1 MNMNMEDK
9 WHAGGGG
16 GSSMVAI
23 TAVAASEMDSRS
35 SADLGPVF
43 HFGEP
48 GDPSFFDPALNSLF
62 FFDTFHAASDR
73 RDYPLGPGPSAYS
86 ALAPPS
92 QASFDTQFHGTGTK
106 IIAAR
111 NSDPRLN
118 ASFINPANPRLYPN
132 APPAI
137 LPGGPRQDI
146 YNFEYFETN
155 IGVPFEGPIIDH
167 TAHLPQWEGP
177 YNSCDGFLSPGL
189 SSSFGPLTDALS
201 NGYHTGS
208 SSDSSPDPE
217 SPVPTLLR
225 VSPSAEA
232 QPKFSPN
239 PALNLN
245 TSRRPSIAST
255 EIKIER
261 NTGVSPSP
269 RPPNRKAASKNS
281 GSSLEII
288 LYKPSGK
295 PDGRLSKKRPA
306 FDEVSTGSSTP
317 QTLRRISLE
326 DESGQ
331 VKATMTTFGKRP
343 RIRTPF
349 DEEKR
354 RRTALARKEGVCVR
368 CKRSKRQCDL
378 AAKSLYVSCTLCA
391 CTKIY
396 KNVPRLP
403 CFRSTLVDILFF
415 RAGPAA
421 NEPLFTRRLV
431 EFKLEDLSAPDV
443 PVRTLKLSQRMGHH
457 RLTVYASEFKP
468 EPTDKLSYHW
478 KDSAGNLHEM
488 KMPPFT
494 LTNLDKVYAHFRQY
508 IDTAKESYL
517 ESLRDHQDDG
527 LTWKTV
533 SMAMEYAR
541 RKPDSLVADT
551 LDMWAVSRMIEIP
564 WEICG
569 EWTDTLD
576 MSPVQDPENPHK
588 GKIPIPPIMDTLLD
602 QIVIRN
608 FLQPLRERVIRK
620 FEQLISPARPEV
632 WFEVYLSAFVIL
644 NHIERLARHSA
655 FHARLHSMPTKY
667 SNTSFLEGAFHT
679 AKVILSRFHFVCNG
693 SVPLRLDWKKE
704 KTAQLAKLQPSE
716 VALMEE
722 TQAIIRRKE
731 KDVLRLRKT
740 HQYESPLYWC
750 HQLYFE
756 DWDNSPVHIVE
767 E

>member
-1 MNMNMEDK
+1 MDMEDK
-9 WHAGGGG
+9 WYAAGRG
-16 GSSMVAI
+16 GSLA
-23 TAVAASEMDSRS
+23 TAVAADMDSRT

-43 HFGEP
+43 HFAGDS
-48 GDPSFFDPALNSLF
+48 GDPSLFDPAFNAFF
-62 FFDTFHAASDR
+62 FFDTFFPTASDR
-73 RDYPLGPGPSAYS
+73 RVNPLAPGPCTYS
-86 ALAPPS
+86 ALSPPNH
-92 QASFDTQFHGTGTK
+92 ASLDSQFHGPGTK
-106 IIAAR
+106 IITAR
-111 NSDPRLN
+111 NGDPRLN
-118 ASFINPANPRLYPN
+118 SSLINTNQGPVHPRLYAN

-137 LPGGPRQDI
+137 FADDLRHDM
-146 YNFEYFETN
+146 YNFEALESN
-155 IGVPFEGPIIDH
+155 VGVPFVGPIIGQPG
-167 TAHLPQWEGP
+167 HLPQWEGSP
-177 YNSCDGFLSPGL
+177 NTSDGFLAADL
-189 SSSFGPLTDALS
+189 STNFGPLADALS
-201 NGYHTGS
+201 NHFNGC

-217 SPVPTLLR
+217 TPVPVQSRTP
-225 VSPSAEA
+225 PSAELQQKLA
-232 QPKFSPN
+232 PN
-239 PALNLN
+239 SVFNLD
-245 TSRRPSIAST
+245 TSRRPSIAAT
-255 EIKIER
+255 EIKIEYNVR
-261 NTGVSPSP
+261 SSPSP
-269 RPPNRKAASKNS
+269 RPPNRKAGPKSPT
-281 GSSLEII
+281 GSLEII
-288 LYKPSGK
+288 QYKPSGK

-306 FDEVSTGSSTP
+306 FDEITTGSSTP

-343 RIRTPF
+343 RIRTTF

-354 RRTALARKEGVCVR
+354 RRTALARKEGVCAR

-396 KNVPRLP
+396 KNVPRMP
-403 CFRSTLVDILFF
+403 CFRSTLVDVLFF

-443 PVRTLKLSQRMGHH
+443 PVRTVKLTQKMGQH

-478 KDSAGNLHEM
+478 KDSSGNSHEM

-494 LTNLDKVYAHFRQY
+494 LTNLDKIHAHFRQY
-508 IDTAKESYL
+508 IDSAKWSYL
-517 ESLRDHQDDG
+517 ESLKGQQDDD
-527 LTWKTV
+527 LTWMTV

-541 RKPDSLVADT
+541 RRPDSLVADT

-569 EWTDTLD
+569 QREDTLG
-576 MSPVQDPENPHK
+576 MSAVREPENPHN

-602 QIVIRN
+602 QIVIKN
-608 FLQPLRERVIRK
+608 FLRPLRERVINK

-632 WFEVYLSAFVIL
+632 WFEIYLTAFIIL
-644 NHIERLARHSA
+644 NHIERLAKHSA
-655 FHARLHSMPTKY
+655 SHARLHSMPTKY

-693 SVPLRLDWKKE
+693 AAPLRLDWKKE
-704 KTAQLAKLQPSE
+704 KTVELAKLQPDE
-716 VALMEE
+716 VALMEK
-722 TQAIIRRKE
+722 TQAIIRRKQN
-731 KDVLRLRKT
+731 DVLSLRKT
-740 HQYESPLYWC
+740 HQYERPLYWC

-756 DWDNSPVHIVE
+756 EWDTSPVHIVE

>member
-1 MNMNMEDK
+1 MDTEDK
-9 WHAGGGG
+9 WYAGGGG
-16 GSSMVAI
+16 GPPMV
-23 TAVAASEMDSRS
+23 TAVASEMDSGT
-35 SADLGPVF
+35 SADLGPMF
-43 HFGEP
+43 HFAGDA
-48 GDPSFFDPALNSLF
+48 GDPSFFDPDFSSF
-62 FFDTFHAASDR
+62 FFFELA
-73 RDYPLGPGPSAYS
+73 PGPNAYS
-86 ALAPPS
+86 ALAPPNH
-92 QASFDTQFHGTGTK
+92 ASFDTQFHGPGTK

-111 NSDPRLN
+111 NGDPRLN
-118 ASFINPANPRLYPN
+118 ASFVNPNPGPVHPRLYTN
-132 APPAI
+132 APPASFAEG
-137 LPGGPRQDI
+137 LRQEV
-146 YNFEYFETN
+146 YNFESLESN
-155 IGVPFEGPIIDH
+155 IGVPLGGPIIGP
-167 TAHLPQWEGP
+167 TGHLPQWEGP
-177 YNSCDGFLSPGL
+177 SNNGDGFINADLIATFSPL
-189 SSSFGPLTDALS
+189 ADALS
-201 NGYHTGS
+201 NGYHAGS

-217 SPVPTLLR
+217 SPVPTQSRASL
-225 VSPSAEA
+225 SAEEI
-232 QPKFSPN
+232 QQKLIPHPVF
-239 PALNLN
+239 NLD
-245 TSRRPSIAST
+245 TSRRSSTANT
-255 EIKIER
+255 EIKVER
-261 NTGVSPSP
+261 DAGPT
-269 RPPNRKAASKNS
+269 PPPCPPKRKARPKSSA
-281 GSSLEII
+281 GSLEII
-288 LYKPSGK
+288 QYKPSGK

-306 FDEVSTGSSTP
+306 FDEVTTGSSTP

-354 RRTALARKEGVCVR
+354 RRTALARKEGVCAR
-368 CKRSKRQCDL
+368 CKKSKRQCDL
-378 AAKSLYVSCTLCA
+378 AAKSLYVSCTLCM

-396 KNVPRLP
+396 KNVPRMP

-443 PVRTLKLSQRMGHH
+443 PVRTLKLTQKVGHH

-478 KDSAGNLHEM
+478 KDSFGNPREM
-488 KMPPFT
+488 VMPPFT
-494 LTNLDKVYAHFRQY
+494 LTNLDKTHAHFRQY
-508 IDTAKESYL
+508 IDSAKWAYL
-517 ESLRDHQDDG
+517 ESMKCQQDDD
-527 LTWKTV
+527 LTWMTV
-533 SMAMEYAR
+533 SVAIEYAR

-569 EWTDTLD
+569 EWQDTLGL
-576 MSPVQDPENPHK
+576 STVQDPENPHR

-602 QIVIRN
+602 QIVIKT
-608 FLQPLRERVIRK
+608 FLQPLRERVIKK
-620 FEQLISPARPEV
+620 FERLISPARPEV
-632 WFEVYLSAFVIL
+632 WFEVYLTAFVIL

-655 FHARLHSMPTKY
+655 SHARLHSMPTKY

-693 SVPLRLDWKKE
+693 SAPLRLDWKKE
-704 KTAQLAKLQPSE
+704 KTGELAKLQPEE
-716 VALMEE
+716 VALMEK

-731 KDVLRLRKT
+731 NDVLSLRQT
-740 HQYESPLYWC
+740 HQYERPLYWC

-756 DWDNSPVHIVE
+756 DWDTSPVHIVE

>member
-1 MNMNMEDK
+1 MNMED
-9 WHAGGGG
+9 
-16 GSSMVAI
+16 MV
-23 TAVAASEMDSRS
+23 TVVAVASEMDSRTGS
-35 SADLGPVF
+35 TDLGPVF
-43 HFGEP
+43 HFGEA
-48 GDPSFFDPALNSLF
+48 GDHSPFFDPAFGSLI

-86 ALAPPS
+86 ALVPS
-92 QASFDTQFHGTGTK
+92 NHASFDTQFHGPGTK

-111 NSDPRLN
+111 NSDH
-118 ASFINPANPRLYPN
+118 NPGNPQSYPN
-132 APPAI
+132 APPTIYAE
-137 LPGGPRQDI
+137 GQRADI
-146 YNFEYFETN
+146 YDFEYLESN
-155 IGVPFEGPIIDH
+155 VGPPFGGGPIIGQP
-167 TAHLPQWEGP
+167 THLPQLEGP
-177 YNSCDGFLSPGL
+177 YSNCDGFLSPDL
-189 SSSFGPLTDALS
+189 NSSFGPLAHALS

-208 SSDSSPDPE
+208 SSDSSPGPD
-217 SPVPTLLR
+217 SPVPTLLG
-225 VSPSAEA
+225 VSPSIEVRHRIN
-232 QPKFSPN
+232 PN
-239 PALNLN
+239 SAFDLD

-255 EIKIER
+255 EIKFEH
-261 NTGVSPSP
+261 NNGASPSP
-269 RPPNRKAASKNS
+269 RPPNRKGADKNS
-281 GSSLEII
+281 AGSLEII

-306 FDEVSTGSSTP
+306 FEEVTTGSSTP

-354 RRTALARKEGVCVR
+354 RRTALARKEGVCAR

-378 AAKSLYVSCTLCA
+378 AAKGLYVSCTLCT

-396 KNVPRLP
+396 KNVPRMP
-403 CFRSTLVDILFF
+403 CFRSTLVDIMFF

-468 EPTDKLSYHW
+468 EPTDKLSYYW
-478 KDSAGNLHEM
+478 KDSAGMIHEM
-488 KMPPFT
+488 KIPPFT
-494 LTNLDKVYAHFRQY
+494 LTNLDKVHAHFRQY
-508 IDTAKESYL
+508 IDAAKGSYL
-517 ESLRDHQDDG
+517 ESLRGQQDDG

-533 SMAMEYAR
+533 STAMEYAR

-569 EWTDTLD
+569 EWTDTLG
-576 MSPVQDPENPHK
+576 MSPVQNPENPHK

-602 QIVIRN
+602 QIVIRH
-608 FLQPLRERVIRK
+608 FLQPLRERVIKK

-632 WFEVYLSAFVIL
+632 WFEVYLSAFIIL
-644 NHIERLARHSA
+644 NHIERLAKHSA

-693 SVPLRLDWKKE
+693 SAPLRLDWKKE
-704 KTAQLAKLQPSE
+704 KTAELAKLQPKE

-722 TQAIIRRKE
+722 TQTIIRRKE
-731 KDVLRLRKT
+731 NDVLSLRKT

-756 DWDNSPVHIVE
+756 DWDTSPVHIVE